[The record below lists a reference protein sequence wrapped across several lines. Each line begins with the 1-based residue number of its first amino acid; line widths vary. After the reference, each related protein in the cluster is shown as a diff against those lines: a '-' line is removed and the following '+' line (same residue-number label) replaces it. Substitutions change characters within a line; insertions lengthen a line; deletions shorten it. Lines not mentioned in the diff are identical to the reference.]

1 MTERVL
7 LDANVLIALSFAD
20 HEHHSR
26 VVDWFGTSRPFATTP
41 SIQGSLVRFA
51 VRVATIIH
59 ANDLLDELSANAMHK
74 MWPDDQG
81 YSSYLLRGV
90 VGHRQVTDAYLAE
103 IAASHQT
110 TLGTMDTGLKTLRPS
125 IVELIA

>member
-1 MTERVL
+1 MTDRVL

-26 VVDWFGTSRPFATTP
+26 VVAWFGTSRPFATTP
-41 SIQGSLVRFA
+41 SVQGSLVRFA

-59 ANDLLDELSANAMHK
+59 ANDLLDELAANALHT
-74 MWPDDQG
+74 MWPDDQA
-81 YSSYLLRGV
+81 YSSHLLRGV
-90 VGHRQVTDAYLAE
+90 TGHRQVTDAYLAE

-110 TLGTMDTGLKTLRPS
+110 MLATMDTGLKNLRPET
-125 IVELIA
+125 VELIA